1 MSDTLT
7 FTWKDE
13 TGITPDQ
20 NPWKPI
26 AGASVTIVNNSGQ
39 TLDISDI
46 RNSCLKTKNG
56 KNKKALELGTEENK
70 NKWKGKAG
78 KKGSSGKYT
87 YDDGKPEAGPRSGTI
102 DPS

>member
-7 FTWKDE
+7 FTWKDA

-20 NPWKPI
+20 DPWKPV
-26 AGASVTIVNNSGQ
+26 AGAIVTIVNNSGRS
-39 TLDISDI
+39 LDISSI
-46 RNSCLKTKNG
+46 SNSCLKTKSG
-56 KNKKALELGTEENK
+56 KNKKTLELGTEEKK

-78 KKGSSGKYT
+78 KKGSSGEYT